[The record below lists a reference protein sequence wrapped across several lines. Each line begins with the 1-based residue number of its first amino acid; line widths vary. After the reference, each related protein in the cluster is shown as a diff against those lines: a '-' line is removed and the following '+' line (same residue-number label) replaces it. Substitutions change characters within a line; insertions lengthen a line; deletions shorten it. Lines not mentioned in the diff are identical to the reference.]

1 MYHTVPHKKQA
12 LTSNIYHT
20 KLVAALDPWEGF
32 GGVQEAR
39 TLTVARDLAC
49 LSLALNPEIAHGN
62 SLGMAQEFT
71 STNACLLSPEFE
83 SQT

>member
-39 TLTVARDLAC
+39 TLTVGKRPCVA
-49 LSLALNPEIAHGN
+49 
-62 SLGMAQEFT
+62 
-71 STNACLLSPEFE
+71 LLSPQPRDCPWKLTGHGTGIHFH
-83 SQT
+83 